1 MKRLQRY
8 YIYIG
13 IPIVLIVFGSV
24 YFQKEIMG
32 TIEGNPHPQINY
44 LILLLIVGGCIQMM
58 GHVWRINREARLIDA
73 FTRTMVPTLSLTQAR
88 SLLNE
93 DKERQTN
100 DVTDVLELILHNHD
114 SAIGGVQQTAI
125 ESEIERFHARQN
137 RRLLV
142 AQFMSGMMVGLGLL
156 GTFIG
161 LLGALQEI
169 GKLIGS
175 FSVGS
180 GMTDPVAAVN
190 ELVSRLT
197 EPMRAM
203 GVAFSASLFGVLGSL
218 IMGMLMVFVKSA
230 TVELVSLLQSRCS
243 LLTKLAHDKP
253 GVDSEANQLS
263 AALSKLAENSPV
275 LQGLIVALDQS
286 ERRVRQ
292 MLNSMQE
299 LVVQMKDNSGKQ
311 TEVQH
316 QIAQLGEQHQQVLT
330 NIENIRT
337 DTLDAAK
344 EAAKTSELQRQ
355 ALQILQAEQELL
367 KTSIGKNSELVAL
380 TMDMQSRW
388 LDQQHEQQVAL
399 NKSTVSTAEQVA
411 QERAGW
417 LEQLRIWFQST
428 QSQQN
433 HLQDLNDR
441 MEKVIAIMFEQS
453 RNASAFQENVLS
465 AQTKMLEL
473 NATVNQLLQSMG
485 QRSKEEASA
494 RTEMAHQFKM
504 VFADQQERHEQ
515 LISTLVNSLTPSIQS
530 TMLVAQKTASGTQ
543 ENPAVGGS
551 DVSPAK
557 PSSTG

>member
-8 YIYIG
+8 YLYIG
-13 IPIVLIVFGSV
+13 IPIVLIALGSV

-44 LILLLIVGGCIQMM
+44 LILLLIVGGCLQML
-58 GHVWRINREARLIDA
+58 GHVRRINREAQLIED
-73 FTRTMVPTLSLTQAR
+73 FSQ
-88 SLLNE
+88 SLLTSRNLQQAQE
-93 DKERQTN
+93 LLQKDKASQSH
-100 DVTDVLELILHNHD
+100 DVVEVLELVLHNFD
-114 SAIGGVQQTAI
+114 TTIGGVQQTAI

-137 RRLLV
+137 RRLLL

-218 IMGMLMVFVKSA
+218 IIGMLMVFIKSA
-230 TVELVSLLQSRCS
+230 TVELVSMLQSRSS
-243 LLTKLAHDKP
+243 LLTKLGQDSSS
-253 GVDSEANQLS
+253 VDAEASQLS
-263 AALSKLAENSPV
+263 QALSKLAENSPV
-275 LQGLIVALDQS
+275 LQGLIVAMDQS
-286 ERRVRQ
+286 ERRVRS
-292 MLNSMQE
+292 MLNAMQE
-299 LVVQMKDNSGKQ
+299 LVVQMKDNSSQQ

-316 QIAQLGEQHQQVLT
+316 QIAQLGEQHQQVLSS
-330 NIENIRT
+330 IENIRT
-337 DTLDAAK
+337 DTL
-344 EAAKTSELQRQ
+344 EAAKAAAKTTEIQRQ
-355 ALQILQAEQELL
+355 SLQILESEQELL
-367 KTSIGKNSELVAL
+367 KTSIGKNSELVSL

-399 NKSTVSTAEQVA
+399 NKSTISTAEQVA

-417 LEQLRIWFQST
+417 LDQLRTWFQST

-441 MEKVIAIMFEQS
+441 IEKVIAILFEQS
-453 RNASAFQENVLS
+453 RQNTEFQEHTLTDQARMIEQGS
-465 AQTKMLEL
+465 A
-473 NATVNQLLQSMG
+473 VNQLLQLMG
-485 QRSKEEASA
+485 QRAKDEQVS
-494 RTEMAHQFKM
+494 RTEMAHQLKM
-504 VFADQQERHEQ
+504 VFTDQQERHEQ
-515 LISTLVNSLTPSIQS
+515 LISTLVNTLTAG
-530 TMLVAQKTASGTQ
+530 VSGNKLNHSESAIAGTT
-543 ENPAVGGS
+543 EMSAAAVPPDKRPPANP
-551 DVSPAK
+551 
-557 PSSTG
+557 

>member
-8 YIYIG
+8 YLYIG
-13 IPIVLIVFGSV
+13 IPIVLIALGSV

-44 LILLLIVGGCIQMM
+44 LILLLIVGGCLQML
-58 GHVWRINREARLIDA
+58 GHVRRINREAQLIED
-73 FTRTMVPTLSLTQAR
+73 FSQ
-88 SLLNE
+88 SLLTSRNLQQAQE
-93 DKERQTN
+93 LLQKDKASQSH
-100 DVTDVLELILHNHD
+100 DVVEVLELVLHNFD
-114 SAIGGVQQTAI
+114 TTIGGVQQTAI

-137 RRLLV
+137 RRLLL

-218 IMGMLMVFVKSA
+218 IMGMLMVFIKSA
-230 TVELVSLLQSRCS
+230 TVELVSMLQSRSS
-243 LLTKLAHDKP
+243 LLTKLGQDSSS
-253 GVDSEANQLS
+253 VDAEASQLS
-263 AALSKLAENSPV
+263 QALSKLAENSPV
-275 LQGLIVALDQS
+275 LQGLIVAMDQS
-286 ERRVRQ
+286 ERRVRS
-292 MLNSMQE
+292 MLNAMQE
-299 LVVQMKDNSGKQ
+299 LVVQMKDNSSKQ

-316 QIAQLGEQHQQVLT
+316 QIAQLGEQHQQVLSS
-330 NIENIRT
+330 IENIRT
-337 DTLDAAK
+337 DTL
-344 EAAKTSELQRQ
+344 EAAKAAAKTTEIQRQ
-355 ALQILQAEQELL
+355 SLQILESEQELL
-367 KTSIGKNSELVAL
+367 KTSIGKNSELVSL

-399 NKSTVSTAEQVA
+399 NKSTISTAEQVA

-417 LEQLRIWFQST
+417 LDQLRTWFQST

-441 MEKVIAIMFEQS
+441 IEKVIAILFEQS
-453 RNASAFQENVLS
+453 RQNTEFQEHMLTDQARMIEQGS
-465 AQTKMLEL
+465 A
-473 NATVNQLLQSMG
+473 VNQLLQLMG
-485 QRSKEEASA
+485 QRAKDEQVS
-494 RTEMAHQFKM
+494 RTEMAHQLKM
-504 VFADQQERHEQ
+504 VFTDQQERHEQ
-515 LISTLVNSLTPSIQS
+515 LISTLVNTLTAG
-530 TMLVAQKTASGTQ
+530 VAGNKLNHSESAIAGTT
-543 ENPAVGGS
+543 EMSAAAVPPDKRPPANP
-551 DVSPAK
+551 
-557 PSSTG
+557 